1 MASPL
6 IAAVRALRDPH
17 VKESVLHTAQE
28 LEHRASI
35 YGVARVSLSYL
46 ALKCHCCKQTII
58 NHLKKL
64 IALKIISKTVI
75 WIKGNC
81 CEVNTYRF
89 RIPWRQAAPAQ
100 GGSQNSG
107 PKFPPHEEGEKRE
120 GLGERIRQ
128 LEKGLLWCTPG
139 SPAAEATREAIARL
153 GRLLGAAA

>member
-6 IAAVRALRDPH
+6 IVAVRALRDPH

-28 LEHRASI
+28 LAHRASI

-89 RIPWRQAAPAQ
+89 RIPWRQASPAQ
-100 GGSQNSG
+100 GGSQNIG
-107 PKFPPHEEGEKRE
+107 PKFPPQEEGEKRE
-120 GLGERIRQ
+120 GLGEQIRN
-128 LEKGLLWCTPG
+128 LEKGLIWYTAG
-139 SPAAEATREAIARL
+139 SIGYQSTLEQIARL
-153 GRLLGAAA
+153 KRLRLGA